1 MYTIVTP
8 SQEKKSINKF
18 VIFGLCM
25 ICYIFGGTIST
36 LLSVYLPVAVPQLL
50 QRSVSEQ
57 ELGSIGAYLNS
68 SFIFGWMAGGLI
80 SGFLSDKFGRIKILA
95 ISACFYG
102 LFTFLVIT
110 VSDWHT
116 LIFYRFFAG
125 MGVGAVLVVSTVYI
139 SEIWDESSKPV
150 ALSILSVGFPA
161 GIILAGILNVFFSVW
176 KHSFILGVVPFIAG
190 VLSFFILPESLS
202 WQSTKYSN
210 QKDNINL
217 FTPRFRPNI
226 ILGSLIFGSVL
237 IGLWAVFSWLPTWV
251 QGLTIGKTDG
261 KTERGIAMMIMGTG
275 AIMGGSFAGH
285 LIKKWGIQMTLMF
298 IFAGCFLSCLL
309 LFITNSSFS
318 KIVFIE
324 VALVAIFFGLSQ
336 SALSSFIPS
345 LFPPSIR
352 AMATG
357 FCFNIGRFFTG
368 TAVFFVGNLVT
379 VFGGFGNALLVFSV
393 TFLIALLIVFLKFN
407 RNKQSGYEQKY

>member
-8 SQEKKSINKF
+8 SQEKKSISKF

-36 LLSVYLPVAVPQLL
+36 LISVYLPVAVPQLL

-68 SFIFGWMAGGLI
+68 SFIFGWMTGGLL
-80 SGFLSDKFGRIKILA
+80 SGILSDKFGRIKILA
-95 ISACFYG
+95 FSACFYG
-102 LFTFLVIT
+102 LFTFLVLT

-116 LIFYRFFAG
+116 LIIYRFLAG

-139 SEIWDESSKPV
+139 SEIWDESSKPI
-150 ALSILSVGFPA
+150 ALSILAVGFPV
-161 GIILAGILNVFFSVW
+161 GIILAGMLNVFFSDW
-176 KHSFILGVVPFIAG
+176 KHSFILGIVPFTAG
-190 VLSFFILPESLS
+190 TILFFLLPESLL
-202 WQSTKYSN
+202 WQSSKHFQ
-210 QKDNINL
+210 QKESINL
-217 FTPRFRPNI
+217 FTPRFTGNI
-226 ILGSLIFGSVL
+226 LVGALIFGSVL

-251 QGLTIGKTDG
+251 HGLTIGVSDG
-261 KTERGIAMMIMGTG
+261 KTERGITMMTMGMG
-275 AIMGGSFAGH
+275 AILGGSFAGY
-285 LIKKWGIQMTLMF
+285 LIKKWGIEITLMF

-309 LFITNSSFS
+309 LFLSNSSFS
-318 KIVFIE
+318 KIIFAE
-324 VALVAIFFGLSQ
+324 VALVAVFFGLSQ
-336 SALSSFIPS
+336 SALSSFIPC

-352 AMATG
+352 AGATG

-379 VFGGFGNALLVFSV
+379 AFGGFGNALIVFSG
-393 TFLIALLIVFLKFN
+393 TFLIALLKVFLKFN
-407 RNKQSGYEQKY
+407 RNKQSRYEQ